1 MNERVKAI
9 LLTAL
14 KLSPDEREEL
24 AQSLLANLNVD
35 PADADQLFPDEPESE
50 GEAVPPQPTSDVLAK
65 YLDVE

>member
-24 AQSLLANLNVD
+24 VQSLLAHLNVD
-35 PADADQLFPDEPESE
+35 PADADQLFPDDVNSDAD
-50 GEAVPPQPTSDVLAK
+50 AVHPQPTSDVLAK